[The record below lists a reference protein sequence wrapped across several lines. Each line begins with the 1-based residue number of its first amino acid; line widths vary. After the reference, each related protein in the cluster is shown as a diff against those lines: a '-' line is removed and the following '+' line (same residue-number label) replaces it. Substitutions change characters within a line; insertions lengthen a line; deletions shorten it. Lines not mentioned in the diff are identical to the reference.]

1 MLNLPAHHLFEP
13 RHGRDA
19 NTGAAPK
26 RGLRFILRLGVFP
39 MRTSLDAANQCSAD
53 SICRSNLGRGPCI
66 GADSQSVIFRQ
77 FGTRMRLGMYLR
89 WAAIVPAFFIHVGN
103 VVLVGA
109 KPQMAWIDTR
119 RVVASMADKHS
130 SGDSPAASF
139 VGKSMS
145 QEAFPP
151 QNERPIPLAVSVFRP
166 IPAAGRKL
174 LNIFVKVVWGVR
186 QMLSK
191 RRGVARAA
199 TKSRSRFPTIPRVE
213 RSTANLAV
221 QGDVAVSVRMHK
233 AFYYRGGTIANRLI
247 LPMMATSS
255 ALQH

>member
-19 NTGAAPK
+19 NTDPAPK

-174 LNIFVKVVWGVR
+174 LKHIC
-186 QMLSK
+186 Q
-191 RRGVARAA
+191 
-199 TKSRSRFPTIPRVE
+199 SRLG
-213 RSTANLAV
+213 RSTNALEAT
-221 QGDVAVSVRMHK
+221 RRCTCCHK
-233 AFYYRGGTIANRLI
+233 IEKSLPDHTKGGKLHRKLG
-247 LPMMATSS
+247 SS
-255 ALQH
+255 G